1 LAVEIPDGMPL
12 AITARMNFFLIPL
25 ALIAAGSA
33 TTVEATGERLTEFR
47 SDLHREGL
55 LKDIQ
60 VDGRR
65 HCIADLG
72 QGPPVVLLHGLGG
85 SIYDWRHL
93 LRPLSRDYR
102 VIAVDLLGAGE
113 SELPPDEDYSV
124 AAQAR
129 RVKGILDHL
138 RIDRASLVGNSYGGG
153 IALRFAQ
160 DWPERTA
167 RLVLIDSICYPENIP
182 TYVTLANAPCATC
195 IARTIPLG
203 TATRWVLQSGNG
215 TISRI
220 DKSELAVYFQE
231 LRAPG
236 RPAAIVHTV
245 RAIVPPDTTE
255 FQTRL
260 KAVQAP
266 ALLIWGKDDQ
276 TVPVALGRRL
286 VKDLPD
292 ARLEELDAGHIPNQE
307 RPREVL
313 RLMQDFLK

>member
-1 LAVEIPDGMPL
+1 MAFAIPAGMN
-12 AITARMNFFLIPL
+12 IFVTAL
-25 ALIAAGSA
+25 ALVSTVWSTAA
-33 TTVEATGERLTEFR
+33 EAKAERLTEFR
-47 SDLHREGL
+47 SELHREGI
-55 LKDIQ
+55 LKDVR

-72 QGPPVVLLHGLGG
+72 RGPAVVLLHGLGG

-93 LRPLSRDYR
+93 LRPLARDYR
-102 VIAVDLLGAGE
+102 VIAVDLLGSGE
-113 SELPPDEDYSV
+113 SEIPGTEDYSV

-129 RVKGILDHL
+129 RVKAILDHL
-138 RIDRASLVGNSYGGG
+138 RIDRATLVGNSYGGG

-182 TYVTLANAPCATC
+182 AYVTLAKAPCASC
-195 IARTIPLG
+195 VARSIPLG
-203 TATRWVLQSGNG
+203 SPTRWLLRRGAG

-220 DKSELAVYFQE
+220 EESELQVYLQE

-236 RPAAIVHTV
+236 RRAALVQTV

-255 FQTRL
+255 FGTRL
-260 KAVQAP
+260 KSVQAP
-266 ALLIWGKDDQ
+266 ALLIWGKDDE

-286 VKDLPD
+286 AKDLPD

-313 RLMQDFLK
+313 RLMQDFLR

>member
-1 LAVEIPDGMPL
+1 MNIFL
-12 AITARMNFFLIPL
+12 TALSLLSI
-25 ALIAAGSA
+25 GWA
-33 TTVEATGERLTEFR
+33 TTAEAAGERLTEFR
-47 SDLHREGL
+47 SDLHRDGL
-55 LKDIQ
+55 LKDVE

-72 QGPPVVLLHGLGG
+72 RGPAIVLLHGLGG

-93 LRPLSRDYR
+93 LRPLARDHR
-102 VIAVDLLGAGE
+102 VIAVDLLGSGE
-113 SELPPDEDYSV
+113 SEIPETEDYSV

-138 RIDRASLVGNSYGGG
+138 RIERAALVGNSYGGG

-167 RLVLIDSICYPENIP
+167 RLILIDSICYPENIP
-182 TYVTLANAPCATC
+182 AYVTLANAPCATC
-195 IARTIPLG
+195 VARTIPLG
-203 TATRWVLQSGNG
+203 KPTAWVLRSGTG

-220 DKSELAVYFQE
+220 GKSELEVY
-231 LRAPG
+231 LREIGAPG
-236 RPAAIVHTV
+236 RRAALVHTV
-245 RAIVPPDTTE
+245 RAIVPPDSTE

-260 KAVQAP
+260 KSVRAP

-276 TVPVALGRRL
+276 TVPVELGRRL
-286 VKDLPD
+286 AKDLPD

-307 RPREVL
+307 RPEQVL
-313 RLMQDFLK
+313 ALMQGFLK